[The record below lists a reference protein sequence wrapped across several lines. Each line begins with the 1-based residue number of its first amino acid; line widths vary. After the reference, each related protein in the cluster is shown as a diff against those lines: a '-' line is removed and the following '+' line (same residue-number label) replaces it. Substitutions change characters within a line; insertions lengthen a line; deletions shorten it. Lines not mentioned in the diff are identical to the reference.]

1 VAAAILAVASAL
13 AFVSAAV
20 ALVTLVAAVAASVL
34 SVAAA
39 SESALHAVLISA
51 GVLALLVTLHLA
63 SVDAEVFAFDAA
75 VVEAFLSL
83 DAFAL
88 AAV

>member
-1 VAAAILAVASAL
+1 VLAATTASAT
-13 AFVSAAV
+13 FSASADLLDK
-20 ALVTLVAAVAASVL
+20 ARAVAASVL